1 MLARANSKFMNE
13 THIKALHRAAQI
25 KGGIN
30 RLASHLAV
38 PEQSLL
44 LWMDAKAAVPAAV
57 FLKVVD
63 LLLAAEMSGVNAAE
77 AATQPRILV
86 VDDDLGGTYSLAR
99 VIKQMGHA
107 VETATSGAAALEMA
121 RRLRPDLIFL
131 DLRMPDMDGVTVA
144 ERLRAEGLEA
154 QIVAATAYGSDED
167 RRRTASAGFKAH
179 LLKPVDPKSLQGL
192 LPPRS

>member
-1 MLARANSKFMNE
+1 VNE

-30 RLASHLAV
+30 SLASHLAV
-38 PEQSLL
+38 SEQSLL
-44 LWMDAKAAVPAAV
+44 LWMDAKAAVPPAV

-63 LLLAAEMSGVNAAE
+63 LLLAAEMSGMRAA
-77 AATQPRILV
+77 AAAAQPRILV
-86 VDDDLGGTYSLAR
+86 VDDDLGGAYSLAR
-99 VIKQMGHA
+99 IIKQLGHA
-107 VETATSGAAALEMA
+107 VETATSGAAALEIA
-121 RRLRPDLIFL
+121 RRLRPDVIFL

-167 RRRTASAGFKAH
+167 RRRTARAGFKAH
-179 LLKPVDPKSLQGL
+179 LLKPIEPKSLQGL

>member
-1 MLARANSKFMNE
+1 MNE
-13 THIKALHRAAQI
+13 THLKALHRAAQLE
-25 KGGIN
+25 GGVSS
-30 RLASHLAV
+30 LASRLGV
-38 PEQSLL
+38 SEQSLL
-44 LWMDAKAAVPAAV
+44 LWMDAKASVPPAV

-63 LLLAAEMSGVNAAE
+63 LLLAFEMSGVQA
-77 AATQPRILV
+77 QPVGPRILV
-86 VDDDLGGTYSLAR
+86 VDDDLGGAYSLAR

-121 RRLRPDLIFL
+121 RRLRPDVIFL

-144 ERLRAEGLEA
+144 ERLRAEGLDA
-154 QIVAATAYGSDED
+154 QIIAATAYGSDED

-179 LLKPVDPKSLQGL
+179 LVKPIEPKSLQGL